1 MSVERAEM
9 AEVTDSHG
17 ATEKR
22 RTNGVRFRPP
32 RTPRSQSLWPF
43 DGAAEGG
50 SRGVLAAGDKRGPLR
65 FAFVSGLQHSSP
77 GLPRRPPVQPPPGGP
92 VAPLLR
98 GGTFPPDASL
108 PLPHRHYPPLVRSP
122 PRGRR

>member
-50 SRGVLAAGDKRGPLR
+50 SRGVLAAGDKRGTLR
-65 FAFVSGLQHSSP
+65 FAFVSGLQHSSR
-77 GLPRRPPVQPPPGGP
+77 GLLRRPPVERPPCGS

-98 GGTFPPDASL
+98 VEPFPPNA
-108 PLPHRHYPPLVRSP
+108 P
-122 PRGRR
+122 